1 MATEA
6 LVHGVMEG
14 DEDAVLE
21 AIHCGGDINITLPQD
36 DPEYPG
42 ASLMVLASVKDHAK
56 LVPLLL
62 DAGHHVD
69 NKGDFP
75 FTPVQLAARLG
86 HKETLAA
93 LLAASPCVNARDM
106 QGITALHMAA
116 KWARLEC
123 AELLISAGAD
133 LDAQDKD
140 LRTPLHSA
148 VVGGS
153 TELINLLLKSG
164 CNRNALNSFRFS
176 VMHLAALIGNEKA
189 IQVLIQADLR
199 LDDKGEADILPEE
212 VAETF
217 GRHNT
222 AWLIR
227 KIAKRKSKASRT
239 PIHNLMKR
247 SLEAYESWGEELIQ
261 WAKETNKITSLA
273 KAPQLLQETA
283 CHTRHFHY
291 QDAEGLTALH
301 WAARLGNKHT
311 VWNLIYTCGA
321 LPGVVTY
328 DGETPADLARQAGH
342 YDLAN
347 DLIAAARPQTSEDPA
362 ALYKELLSVI
372 SADDDMMAASKLIR
386 AGAPIEPVGD
396 FYTSALVLTVTC
408 NRPKILSLLV
418 AAGAPLTTCAG
429 GLSLLQ
435 VAWRSHDVTIRH
447 RVLVT
452 RYILHA
458 LQAEHRRVRP
468 QDRAL
473 SEGIEHVL
481 TSLRGETPWQ
491 TRWTNQS
498 PNELTSLMVLAAT
511 NNCPLTVSFLR
522 QAGGK
527 SFLQDESGITPLHAA
542 LDANN
547 WNLAKQMVKNMGA
560 SLYIPDCSGRL
571 PVDMLPS
578 NYSAQVKE
586 DIYRQEKQRLEEL
599 REKVKDKEE
608 KEQLQEVLD
617 EYNSLFT
624 RFLATPASAKTQRR
638 TGWSPRE
645 HAVHTYSLLVSC
657 RRGLLQLAYLLVTVG
672 GLDADTVVDNTYD
685 ATGLHEAASHGNS
698 SCLALLLSLG
708 ASALKRDRYEHT
720 PSHYAAM
727 FGHDQSY
734 QLLEKVLRNQQ
745 PVSKAGTT
753 PSDIVRN
760 FKDYLRR
767 NLKSETSLED
777 NLVFHKPSAGIKKLL
792 NLVNIKEIGRQLDEI
807 TVNFDKDEAKQVK
820 EVVTK
825 QVQIILDD
833 VSSIDRLYEG
843 KLTTVGSSADGTR
856 LFTPDEY
863 DLSVVLANTSG
874 TTVEIVEQ
882 EPHLAALKGH
892 RLRLRVKTDNPGLQG
907 KSLINNFYELVRRV
921 LEKQTFESRHLS
933 LVSPGVTRTQV
944 GVALAFA
951 WQGKEYPLL
960 QISIDLVPVLAV
972 PWPAEVSRPPLTPA
986 SINQLYICNTTD
998 GEWRCSFAGAE
1009 AEVLSQLDPQERRIY
1024 LGCKTLLS
1032 HLKADPW
1039 MPREVKANYTW
1050 WDSRKWKIMIPAG
1063 FAMKNSFLNQLQ
1075 HKRENKIEW
1084 RDEDLINMIITILR
1098 DMCQDFWDPT
1108 TGLESLVPAKIHAYF
1123 GGEFE
1128 TPKTGEGAPEI
1139 IKVLKELKKSL

>member
-1 MATEA
+1 
-6 LVHGVMEG
+6 
-14 DEDAVLE
+14 
-21 AIHCGGDINITLPQD
+21 
-36 DPEYPG
+36 
-42 ASLMVLASVKDHAK
+42 
-56 LVPLLL
+56 
-62 DAGHHVD
+62 
-69 NKGDFP
+69 
-75 FTPVQLAARLG
+75 
-86 HKETLAA
+86 
-93 LLAASPCVNARDM
+93 
-106 QGITALHMAA
+106 
-116 KWARLEC
+116 
-123 AELLISAGAD
+123 
-133 LDAQDKD
+133 
-140 LRTPLHSA
+140 
-148 VVGGS
+148 
-153 TELINLLLKSG
+153 
-164 CNRNALNSFRFS
+164 
-176 VMHLAALIGNEKA
+176 
-189 IQVLIQADLR
+189 
-199 LDDKGEADILPEE
+199 
-212 VAETF
+212 
-217 GRHNT
+217 
-222 AWLIR
+222 
-227 KIAKRKSKASRT
+227 
-239 PIHNLMKR
+239 
-247 SLEAYESWGEELIQ
+247 
-261 WAKETNKITSLA
+261 
-273 KAPQLLQETA
+273 
-283 CHTRHFHY
+283 
-291 QDAEGLTALH
+291 
-301 WAARLGNKHT
+301 
-311 VWNLIYTCGA
+311 
-321 LPGVVTY
+321 
-328 DGETPADLARQAGH
+328 
-342 YDLAN
+342 
-347 DLIAAARPQTSEDPA
+347 
-362 ALYKELLSVI
+362 
-372 SADDDMMAASKLIR
+372 
-386 AGAPIEPVGD
+386 
-396 FYTSALVLTVTC
+396 
-408 NRPKILSLLV
+408 
-418 AAGAPLTTCAG
+418 
-429 GLSLLQ
+429 
-435 VAWRSHDVTIRH
+435 
-447 RVLVT
+447 
-452 RYILHA
+452 
-458 LQAEHRRVRP
+458 
-468 QDRAL
+468 
-473 SEGIEHVL
+473 
-481 TSLRGETPWQ
+481 
-491 TRWTNQS
+491 
-498 PNELTSLMVLAAT
+498 
-511 NNCPLTVSFLR
+511 
-522 QAGGK
+522 
-527 SFLQDESGITPLHAA
+527 
-542 LDANN
+542 
-547 WNLAKQMVKNMGA
+547 
-560 SLYIPDCSGRL
+560 
-571 PVDMLPS
+571 
-578 NYSAQVKE
+578 
-586 DIYRQEKQRLEEL
+586 EL

-727 FGHDQSY
+727 FGHDHSY

-767 NLKSETSLED
+767 NLKNETSLED

-792 NLVNIKEIGRQLDEI
+792 KLVNIKEIGRQLDEI
-807 TVNFDKDEAKQVK
+807 TVNFDEGEAKQVK

-843 KLTTVGSSADGTR
+843 KLTTVGSAADGTR

-972 PWPAEVSRPPLTPA
+972 QWPAEVSRPPLTPA

-1075 HKRENKIEW
+1075 HKREQKIEW

-1108 TGLESLVPAKIHAYF
+1108 AGLESLVPSKIHAYF

-1139 IKVLKELKKSL
+1139 IKVLKELKQSF